1 MGEPADMQP
10 HQPPLFVESPHENAS
25 TWEGMGTEV
34 HQHGVFSARASR
46 GPTRVRLIVN
56 GRYDS
61 GWNFQF
67 PVGTAEWD
75 MYANEYLAKISVIAE
90 GVVHP
95 ICEVPFNPH
104 SGYYQWVPVPD
115 STPYESAG
123 ADEPTGTSESDRK
136 PGRSGVEPKPN
147 RSRKERERSQ
157 MARFLPWIRRYH
169 GRHRLR

>member
-10 HQPPLFVESPHENAS
+10 HQPPLFMEPPRENAP
-25 TWEGMGTEV
+25 TGEGMGTEV
-34 HQHGVFSARASR
+34 HQHGMFPARASR
-46 GPTRVRLIVN
+46 GPTRIRLIVN

-75 MYANEYLAKISVIAE
+75 MHANEYLAKISVIAE
-90 GVVHP
+90 GAARP

-104 SGYYQWVPVPD
+104 SGYYQWVPD
-115 STPYESAG
+115 STPYKSAG
-123 ADEPTGTSESDRK
+123 ADEPTGTSESDRE
-136 PGRSGVEPKPN
+136 PGRPDVESEPN
-147 RSRKERERSQ
+147 RGREGGKGSK
-157 MARFLPWIRRYH
+157 MARLLPWVHRYH